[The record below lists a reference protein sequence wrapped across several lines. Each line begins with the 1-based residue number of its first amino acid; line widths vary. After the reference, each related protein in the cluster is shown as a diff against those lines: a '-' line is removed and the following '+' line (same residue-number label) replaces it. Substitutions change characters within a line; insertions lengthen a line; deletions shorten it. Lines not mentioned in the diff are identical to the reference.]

1 MTKMIRNLN
10 KVMDDLQ
17 CEQLVVSGFNGTT
30 EEKAE
35 KEGFLK
41 GILPQ
46 QETIRLNLI
55 FSSHLQKGPDSR
67 KDSKRGFHLRQVV
80 HL

>member
-17 CEQLVVSGFNGTT
+17 CEQLVVSGFNGTA

-35 KEGFLK
+35 KEGFIK
-41 GILPQ
+41 GIIPQ
-46 QETIRLNLI
+46 QKTIRLNLI
-55 FSSHLQKGPDSR
+55 FSSHL
-67 KDSKRGFHLRQVV
+67 
-80 HL
+80 